1 MKFFQFN
8 QIIAVLLIFTIS
20 NISSAA
26 PEKEQLTEVKQQL
39 KQRQT
44 LLKSQQRQ
52 HKKLLT
58 KLKQT
63 ELNIAATAAKLHQTR
78 QDLTANKRQQ
88 RQLAKQQAKLSL
100 SSQQQQQALAKQLA
114 SAYMIGDNDLIQVLL
129 NQEQSNKIERLLGY
143 YSYINKARLAALDQ
157 LKATKDKLLSVE
169 QAVKKSA
176 QKLVQLVGQQQL
188 ETNKLAKNK
197 KNRNSALA
205 TLNQRYLANSV
216 TIEQLQL
223 SEVDLKRLIKEA
235 KKPIAPKQQPLQGLA
250 SRKGKLKLPSKG
262 RLINKFGQERQGSR
276 RWKGIII
283 NGQTGQAVN
292 VISHGRVLFADWIKG
307 FGLVMVVD
315 HGKGYMTLY
324 GHNQTLLKQAGDYV
338 QANEQIALLGQSGG
352 QNKPVLYF
360 ELRHK
365 GKAINPIRWLKS

>member
-1 MKFFQFN
+1 LKLLLLKRSL
-8 QIIAVLLIFTIS
+8 AVLLIVTIS

-26 PEKEQLTEVKQQL
+26 PEKEQLTQVKQQL

-58 KLKQT
+58 KLKKT

-129 NQEQSNKIERLLGY
+129 NQERSNKIERLLGY

-169 QAVKKSA
+169 RDVKKSA
-176 QKLVQLVGQQQL
+176 QKLVKLVDQQQL

-235 KKPIAPKQQPLQGLA
+235 KKPAAPKQQPLQGLA
-250 SRKGKLKLPSKG
+250 ARKGKLKSPSKG
-262 RLINKFGQERQGSR
+262 RLINKFGQVRQGSR
-276 RWKGIII
+276 RWKGITI
-283 NGQTGQAVN
+283 NGKTGQAVN

-315 HGKGYMTLY
+315 HGQGYMTLY

-338 QANEQIALLGQSGG
+338 QVNEQIALLGQSGA

-365 GKAINPIRWLKS
+365 GKAINPKRWLKS